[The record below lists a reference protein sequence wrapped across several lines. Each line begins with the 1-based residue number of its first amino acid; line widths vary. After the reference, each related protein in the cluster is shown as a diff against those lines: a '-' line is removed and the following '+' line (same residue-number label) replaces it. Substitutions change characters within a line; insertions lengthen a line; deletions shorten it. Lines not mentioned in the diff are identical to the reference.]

1 MITKETTTI
10 ISLVKTGI
18 ILNPASKNKEQ
29 ISFEDVSKIRICIRK
44 RKLILKTFLIGYFIF
59 TLFCMQYLNME
70 LSIFSMLIFCI
81 NFIVINTLDFKTYR
95 LQIILKN
102 NVVIEKRIPKK
113 LKYDYIS
120 LISEIRRNLLPES
133 VPAL

>member
-18 ILNPASKNKEQ
+18 ILNPTSKNKEQ
-29 ISFEDVSKIRICIRK
+29 ISFEDVSKIHICIRK

-70 LSIFSMLIFCI
+70 LSIFSISDLIFS
-81 NFIVINTLDFKTYR
+81 IVLWVE
-95 LQIILKN
+95 IIFYKLFAKGYTRPQLFLF
-102 NVVIEKRIPKK
+102 VGKCPPCLYGLLYDSIP
-113 LKYDYIS
+113 
-120 LISEIRRNLLPES
+120 
-133 VPAL
+133 PAAAS

>member
-18 ILNPASKNKEQ
+18 ILNPTSRNKEQ
-29 ISFEDVSKIRICIRK
+29 ISFEDVSKIHICIRK

-120 LISEIRRNLLPES
+120 LISEIRRNLLPDS

>member
-18 ILNPASKNKEQ
+18 ILNPTSKNKEQ
-29 ISFEDVSKIRICIRK
+29 ISFEDVSKIHICIRK

-95 LQIILKN
+95 LQIFLKN

>member
-18 ILNPASKNKEQ
+18 ILNPTSKNKEQ
-29 ISFEDVSKIRICIRK
+29 ISFEDVSKIHICIRK

-70 LSIFSMLIFCI
+70 LAIFSMLIFCI

>member
-1 MITKETTTI
+1 MITKEFTTI

-18 ILNPASKNKEQ
+18 ILNPTSKNKEQ
-29 ISFEDVSKIRICIRK
+29 ISFEDVSKIHICIRK

>member
-10 ISLVKTGI
+10 ISLVKTVI
-18 ILNPASKNKEQ
+18 ILNPTSKNKEQ
-29 ISFEDVSKIRICIRK
+29 ISFEDVSKIHICIRK

-120 LISEIRRNLLPES
+120 LISEIRRNLLPDS

>member
-1 MITKETTTI
+1 
-10 ISLVKTGI
+10 
-18 ILNPASKNKEQ
+18 
-29 ISFEDVSKIRICIRK
+29 
-44 RKLILKTFLIGYFIF
+44 
-59 TLFCMQYLNME
+59 MQYLNME

-120 LISEIRRNLLPES
+120 LISEIRRNLLPDS

>member
-1 MITKETTTI
+1 MKI
-10 ISLVKTGI
+10 VKSAALQLAG
-18 ILNPASKNKEQ
+18 
-29 ISFEDVSKIRICIRK
+29 
-44 RKLILKTFLIGYFIF
+44 
-59 TLFCMQYLNME
+59 E
-70 LSIFSMLIFCI
+70 LAAACWAMATRS
-81 NFIVINTLDFKTYR
+81 
-95 LQIILKN
+95 QIILKN

>member
-18 ILNPASKNKEQ
+18 ILNPTSKNKEQ
-29 ISFEDVSKIRICIRK
+29 ISFEDVSKIHICIRK

-120 LISEIRRNLLPES
+120 LISEIRRNLLPDN

>member
-1 MITKETTTI
+1 
-10 ISLVKTGI
+10 
-18 ILNPASKNKEQ
+18 
-29 ISFEDVSKIRICIRK
+29 
-44 RKLILKTFLIGYFIF
+44 
-59 TLFCMQYLNME
+59 ME

-120 LISEIRRNLLPES
+120 LISEIRRNLLPDS

>member
-18 ILNPASKNKEQ
+18 ILNPTSKNKEQ
-29 ISFEDVSKIRICIRK
+29 ISFEDVSKIHICIRK

-81 NFIVINTLDFKTYR
+81 IFIVINTLDFKTYR

-120 LISEIRRNLLPES
+120 LISEIRRNLLRDS

>member
-1 MITKETTTI
+1 MISKETATL
-10 ISLVKTGI
+10 ISLAKTGI
-18 ILNPASKNKEQ
+18 VLNSKSKNKKQ
-29 ISFEDVSKIRICIRK
+29 IPFEDVAKIHISIHQRQFV
-44 RKLILKTFLIGYFIF
+44 LKSFLIGYFIF
-59 TLFCMQYLNME
+59 TLFCLQYLNLE
-70 LSIFSMLIFCI
+70 LSIFAVFIFCI

-120 LISEIRRNLLPES
+120 LISEIRRNLLPDS

>member
-18 ILNPASKNKEQ
+18 ILNPTSKNKEQ
-29 ISFEDVSKIRICIRK
+29 ISFEDVSKIHICIRK

-102 NVVIEKRIPKK
+102 NVVIENAF
-113 LKYDYIS
+113 LK
-120 LISEIRRNLLPES
+120 N
-133 VPAL
+133 

>member
-1 MITKETTTI
+1 
-10 ISLVKTGI
+10 
-18 ILNPASKNKEQ
+18 
-29 ISFEDVSKIRICIRK
+29 
-44 RKLILKTFLIGYFIF
+44 
-59 TLFCMQYLNME
+59 ME

>member
-1 MITKETTTI
+1 MITKEFTTI

-18 ILNPASKNKEQ
+18 ILNPTSKNKEQ
-29 ISFEDVSKIRICIRK
+29 ISFEDVSKIHICIRK

-120 LISEIRRNLLPES
+120 LISEIRRNLLPDS

>member
-18 ILNPASKNKEQ
+18 ILNPTSKNKEQ
-29 ISFEDVSKIRICIRK
+29 ISFEDVSKIHICIRK

-120 LISEIRRNLLPES
+120 LISEIRRNLLPDS

>member
-18 ILNPASKNKEQ
+18 ILNPTSKNKEQ
-29 ISFEDVSKIRICIRK
+29 ISFEDVSKIHICIRK

>member
-1 MITKETTTI
+1 M
-10 ISLVKTGI
+10 
-18 ILNPASKNKEQ
+18 
-29 ISFEDVSKIRICIRK
+29 
-44 RKLILKTFLIGYFIF
+44 
-59 TLFCMQYLNME
+59 
-70 LSIFSMLIFCI
+70 
-81 NFIVINTLDFKTYR
+81 INTLDFKTYR

-120 LISEIRRNLLPES
+120 LISEIRRNLLPDS

>member
-1 MITKETTTI
+1 
-10 ISLVKTGI
+10 
-18 ILNPASKNKEQ
+18 
-29 ISFEDVSKIRICIRK
+29 
-44 RKLILKTFLIGYFIF
+44 
-59 TLFCMQYLNME
+59 

-120 LISEIRRNLLPES
+120 LISEIRRNLLPDS

>member
-18 ILNPASKNKEQ
+18 ILNPTSKNKEQ
-29 ISFEDVSKIRICIRK
+29 ISFEDVSKIHICIRK

-120 LISEIRRNLLPES
+120 LISEIRRNLLPVS
-133 VPAL
+133 VPSL